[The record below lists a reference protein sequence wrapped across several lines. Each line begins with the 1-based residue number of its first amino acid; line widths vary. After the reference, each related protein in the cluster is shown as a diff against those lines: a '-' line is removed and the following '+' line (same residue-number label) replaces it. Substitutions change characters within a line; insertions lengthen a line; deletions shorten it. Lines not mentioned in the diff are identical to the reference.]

1 MGQTD
6 NGEPAGIVFAEK
18 DAEPV
23 GAVGIRYGN
32 PPGTYGNFVV
42 PSVGRNK
49 TEGIGFPY
57 GRKINFPKQDTV
69 LVDAGFFLSAV
80 SSSFI

>member
-69 LVDAGFFLSAV
+69 LVDAGFFCPP
-80 SSSFI
+80 